1 MSILAEALFR
11 FYGNNNSRTRGLI
24 TSIVRRLE
32 GGEFYSL
39 TLRRIFKEYHKVDIG
54 LYTHGGCFVPGQ
66 MDKHTSIGRYS
77 SIAVTAR
84 AMNRNHPMEFKSMH
98 ALFFNPAFKNTSEE
112 LVDYIPLSIG
122 NDVWIGHNAIMMP
135 HVRKISDGAV
145 IGAGAVVHHDVPAY
159 AVVVGNPG
167 RVVKYRFSTDTI
179 QELLNGKWWEQSI
192 EEIRPNISQ
201 FQRPYGR
208 N

>member
-1 MSILAEALFR
+1 
-11 FYGNNNSRTRGLI
+11 
-24 TSIVRRLE
+24 
-32 GGEFYSL
+32 
-39 TLRRIFKEYHKVDIG
+39 
-54 LYTHGGCFVPGQ
+54 

-98 ALFFNPAFKNTSEE
+98 ALFFNPVFKNTSEE

-122 NDVWIGHNAIMMP
+122 NDVWIGHNAIVMP

-179 QELLNGKWWEQSI
+179 QELLNSKWWEHPI

-201 FQRPYGR
+201 FQRPFGR
-208 N
+208 NLADSNLGDK